1 MHYLETAQAQLLR
14 LLGDF
19 FGSDQVIPF
28 MSISSVFTDLVA
40 DLYNYAEEFD
50 GSCNQEWLKREKCL
64 FTIIDAEG
72 DPKLVIELSA
82 GDIDPIDLVN
92 LKKQDILEELC
103 SEAKICF
110 ALISHHELAQILD
123 PSSRV
128 SLISCLSSKLV
139 NEELFPLGF

>member
-14 LLGDF
+14 LLADF

-28 MSISSVFTDLVA
+28 MSISSVFTDLIS
-40 DLYNYAEEFD
+40 DLSSFTEEFD
-50 GSCNQEWLKREKCL
+50 GSCDQEWLKREKCL
-64 FTIIDAEG
+64 FTITDAQS
-72 DPKLVIELSA
+72 DPKLIVELSA

-92 LKKQDILEELC
+92 LKKQGIIEALC